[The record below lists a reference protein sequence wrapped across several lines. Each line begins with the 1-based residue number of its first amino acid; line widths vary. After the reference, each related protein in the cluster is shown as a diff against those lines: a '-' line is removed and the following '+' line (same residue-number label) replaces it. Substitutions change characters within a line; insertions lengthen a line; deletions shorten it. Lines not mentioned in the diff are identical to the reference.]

1 MAIASLRPWATLL
14 GILITPVFLFVTVLA
29 MGGGH
34 GTYYAAKTLFPWTMM
49 STAATKSI
57 TQPMVA
63 LAIAQYPLYGIIL
76 DAARARSRSRPAAL
90 VLVAAH
96 VLAVLLAFAISDP
109 SFTP

>member
-1 MAIASLRPWATLL
+1 MVLLRGLATLL

-57 TQPMVA
+57 TQPLVA
-63 LAIAQYPLYGIIL
+63 LAIAQYPLYGIVL
-76 DAARARSRSRPAAL
+76 DAARAKRRSRPAAL
-90 VLVAAH
+90 MLLAVHA
-96 VLAVLLAFAISDP
+96 LAVLLAFAISDP